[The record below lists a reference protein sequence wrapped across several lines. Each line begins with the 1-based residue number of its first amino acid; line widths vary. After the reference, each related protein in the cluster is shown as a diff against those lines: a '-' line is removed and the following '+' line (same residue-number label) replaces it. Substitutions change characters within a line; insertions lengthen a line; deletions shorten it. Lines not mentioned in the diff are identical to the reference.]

1 MSGAWQSTVLIQLS
15 IFCFLYWLS
24 VWKKS
29 RPAQISSGLFYYN
42 VFIYPTSI
50 EIQRVTLVLVNTL
63 HLFSSFYGETV
74 IALITFV
81 LSLISTWHLAP
92 PPQDSPHTGK
102 YSPCKNLFQSVLL
115 WQWKEVLIAHQ
126 GQKKRLLK
134 KNKIGVSYLMALW
147 FVWKARTLIHH
158 ME

>member
-1 MSGAWQSTVLIQLS
+1 MCFLSFVQIGSGEWGMAIDRIDTAVHILLPVLIV
-15 IFCFLYWLS
+15 CME
-24 VWKKS
+24 KS
-29 RPAQISSGLFYYN
+29 RPAQISSGLFYFIF
-42 VFIYPTSI
+42 FIYRTSI

-115 WQWKEVLIAHQ
+115 
-126 GQKKRLLK
+126 
-134 KNKIGVSYLMALW
+134 
-147 FVWKARTLIHH
+147 
-158 ME
+158 